1 MVEGFAS
8 VRIMGNRLMVGRRS
22 LTPLILVR
30 VQVPQP
36 TLFLVIC
43 QRLNG
48 TWHYALSLR
57 FERWP
62 FTIYFAL

>member
-36 TLFLVIC
+36 TLNFVK
-43 QRLNG
+43 
-48 TWHYALSLR
+48 Y
-57 FERWP
+57 
-62 FTIYFAL
+62 